1 MNNTELAR
9 VRADTMTKR
18 PAQVTRAEPL
28 HLTRVRPVATA
39 VTVAPRPGRLVRFH
53 LWREQHYVADQI
65 VRVVAIAVGAAVLF
79 LGAVLGVI
87 ALISSALSGINSETV
102 GGALVLIVIVL
113 VIVGLAGRSGHGH
126 DKGHGFHW
134 TKCD

>member
-28 HLTRVRPVATA
+28 HLTRVRPVAAA
-39 VTVAPRPGRLVRFH
+39 VTAPRPGRIVRFG

-65 VRVVAIAVGAAVLF
+65 LRVIAIAVGAAALF

-87 ALISSALSGINSETV
+87 ALISSALSGIDGETV

-113 VIVGLAGRSGHGH
+113 AIVGLAGRSGHGH